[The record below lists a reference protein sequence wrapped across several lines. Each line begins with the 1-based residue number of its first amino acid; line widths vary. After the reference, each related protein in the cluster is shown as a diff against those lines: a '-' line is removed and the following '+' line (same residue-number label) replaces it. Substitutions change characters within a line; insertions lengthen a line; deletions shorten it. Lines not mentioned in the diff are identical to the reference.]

1 MVVMNAT
8 AARANFFQIVRTMD
22 GSSEPITVT
31 SKDHNV
37 VIVSEDEW
45 KDIQETLYLH
55 SIPGLTDKIKAGLDA
70 KPNELYSDEEV
81 WGD

>member
-31 SKDHNV
+31 GKDRNV

-55 SIPGLTDKIKAGLDA
+55 SVPGIADKIKAGLTAEPD
-70 KPNELYSDEEV
+70 ELYSDEEV
-81 WGD
+81 WRD